1 MEKSSVFSTHH
12 FPSLPISWYEE
23 HPQFFPWEEPILNRN
38 DSRFG
43 SLPSYAPL
51 AAAYVPMQE
60 SAADTY
66 ETQEALYRGTL
77 FPGLDLP
84 FRNVGNDGLPSG
96 PMQELMAID
105 FVADELER
113 YLDTHSDDREAF
125 DMYQTFLA
133 LGREARERY
142 ARSCGPITQ
151 PDMLGADRYTWLG
164 NPWPWEYCAGRES

>member
-1 MEKSSVFSTHH
+1 M
-12 FPSLPISWYEE
+12 
-23 HPQFFPWEEPILNRN
+23 NRN

-60 SAADTY
+60 NANDTY
-66 ETQEALYRGTL
+66 ETSAALARGTL

-84 FRNVGNDGLPSG
+84 FKNVVNDALPDS
-96 PMQELMAID
+96 PLHELMAID
-105 FVADELER
+105 FVADELEL

-125 DMYQTFLA
+125 AMYQTFLA
-133 LGREARERY
+133 LRQEARERY

-151 PDMLGADRYTWLG
+151 QDLLGAERYTWLDA
-164 NPWPWEYCAGRES
+164 PWPWEYRARREG